1 MSENPNSFSRLRSV
15 MQSQSGLE
23 KKVTKY
29 LIEQPEKVI
38 KSTLA
43 KISAECGVSDTTV
56 LRVCREAGFEGF
68 SELKISIARDLSSP
82 IREIG
87 DDISENDN
95 PITIFQKVFQ
105 ANIHGLY
112 DTLEIINK
120 EQLEHAVDLLDKA
133 KHILIIGVGPSG
145 IIAGDLYSKLIRLK
159 KSCSYQTDSYNQLIE
174 AALLDEKD
182 LLVSISLS
190 GTSTDPIETLKIA
203 KERKAKSLCITGNAS
218 SPLATKSD
226 AVLSVI
232 FRQPW
237 IESMASRVA
246 EFALLEALY
255 LILSI
260 RHLKD
265 TFEYE
270 KSINSAL
277 VSKHLG

>member
-1 MSENPNSFSRLRSV
+1 MDNPNSFSRLRSV
-15 MQSQSGLE
+15 MQSQSDLE

-29 LIEQPEKVI
+29 LIEQPEDVI

-56 LRVCREAGFEGF
+56 LRVCRSAGFEGF

-87 DDISENDN
+87 DDISENDD
-95 PITIFQKVFQ
+95 PVTIFQKVFQ

-112 DTLEIINK
+112 DTLETINK
-120 EQLEHAVDLLDKA
+120 EQLEKAVELLDNA

-145 IIAGDLYSKLIRLK
+145 VIAQDLYSKLIRLK

-174 AALLDEKD
+174 ASLLDKED
-182 LLVSISLS
+182 VLVCISLS
-190 GTSTDPIETLKIA
+190 GMSTDPIETLKVA
-203 KERKAKSLCITGNAS
+203 QGKKAKSLCITGDATS
-218 SPLATKSD
+218 HLAIYSD
-226 AVLSVI
+226 VVLSVV

-246 EFALLEALY
+246 EFALLEVLY

-260 RHLKD
+260 RHLHESLD
-265 TFEYE
+265 YE
-270 KSINSAL
+270 KSINQAL
-277 VSKHLG
+277 VHKQI